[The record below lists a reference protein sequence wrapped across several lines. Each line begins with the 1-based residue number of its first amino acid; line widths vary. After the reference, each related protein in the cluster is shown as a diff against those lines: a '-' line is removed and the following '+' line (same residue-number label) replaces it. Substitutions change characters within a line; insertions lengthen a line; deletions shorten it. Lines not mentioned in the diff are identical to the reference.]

1 MDWVKVFHEKAGTG
15 IRWVSSAGGRGGQ
28 VINEEAWKW
37 SISRPV
43 KRLSYLAIGF
53 SEILGICMDFQ
64 RDIDLLE
71 FVQFCAVLFR
81 AGFE

>member
-1 MDWVKVFHEKAGTG
+1 MKKRGTG
-15 IRWVSSAGGRGGQ
+15 IRWVSSAGGRAGGRGGQ

-43 KRLSYLAIGF
+43 KRLSYLVIGF
-53 SEILGICMDFQ
+53 SEVLGICMDFQ
-64 RDIDLLE
+64 RDIE
-71 FVQFCAVLFR
+71 FARICAVLFR

>member
-1 MDWVKVFHEKAGTG
+1 MKKRERALDGSVL
-15 IRWVSSAGGRGGQ
+15 RAGGRGGQ

-43 KRLSYLAIGF
+43 KRLSYLVIEF
-53 SEILGICMDFQ
+53 SEILGICMDFH
-64 RDIDLLE
+64 RDIE
-71 FVQFCAVLFR
+71 FARTCAVLFR